1 MKTYKLHRVQRVNAP
16 LEDTFDFFSRPE
28 NLGKITPP
36 WLAFRMVSDDAEMR
50 EGLRIEYRV
59 RPLGF
64 PRKWVSEITAY
75 DPPHRFVDE
84 QVEGPYALWHHEH
97 RFRALEGDREG
108 GGPGGGAA
116 GGAAGGTEVVDT
128 VTYALPFGPLGRLA
142 HGLVVR
148 RQLASIFRYRS
159 ERLPELLG

>member
-1 MKTYKLHRVQRVNAP
+1 MKTYTLHRVQHVDAP
-16 LEDTFDFFSRPE
+16 LAETFDFFSRPE

-36 WLAFRMVSDDAEMR
+36 WLAFRMVSDDADMR

-64 PRKWVSEITAY
+64 PQKWVSEITAY

-84 QVEGPYALWHHEH
+84 QLEGPYALWHHEH
-97 RFRALEGDREG
+97 RFRAVEEGPR
-108 GGPGGGAA
+108 GP
-116 GGAAGGTEVVDT
+116 GTEVTDT

-142 HGLVVR
+142 HALLVR
-148 RQLASIFRYRS
+148 RQLESIFRYRKA
-159 ERLPELLG
+159 RLPELLGG